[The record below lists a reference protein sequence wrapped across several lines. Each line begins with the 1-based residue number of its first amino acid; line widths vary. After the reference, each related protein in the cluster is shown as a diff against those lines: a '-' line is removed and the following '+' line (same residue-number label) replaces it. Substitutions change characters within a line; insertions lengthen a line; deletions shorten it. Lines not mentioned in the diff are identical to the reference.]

1 MKIEKKLLYTK
12 EHEWIRVNEGSGVVG
27 ISAYASEQLGDVVFV
42 ELPENGVKANQGDNI
57 AVVESVKAASEVYSP
72 VSGEVIKTN
81 EDLSVSP
88 ELVNEDPIGRG
99 WFFEIKVS
107 NPEELQNLMDED
119 SYRNFLEG

>member
-1 MKIEKKLLYTK
+1 MSSIFYTK

-42 ELPENGVKANQGDNI
+42 ELPENGFKANQGDNI

-72 VSGEVIKTN
+72 VSGVVIKTN

-107 NPEELQNLMDED
+107 NPEELQKLMNEE
-119 SYRNFLEG
+119 SYKEFIEG

>member
-1 MKIEKKLLYTK
+1 MSSIFYTI

-42 ELPENGVKANQGDNI
+42 ELPENGFKANQGDNI

-107 NPEELQNLMDED
+107 NPEELQKLMNEE
-119 SYRNFLEG
+119 SYKEFIEG

>member
-1 MKIEKKLLYTK
+1 MSSIFYTK

-27 ISAYASEQLGDVVFV
+27 ISAHASEQLGDVVFV
-42 ELPENGVKANQGDNI
+42 ELPENGFKANQGDNI

-107 NPEELQNLMDED
+107 NPEELQQLMNEE
-119 SYRNFLEG
+119 SYKEFIEG

>member
-1 MKIEKKLLYTK
+1 MSSIFYTK

-42 ELPENGVKANQGDNI
+42 ELPENGFKANQGDNI

-88 ELVNEDPIGRG
+88 ELVNEDPIGKG
-99 WFFEIKVS
+99 WFFEIKIS
-107 NPEELQNLMDED
+107 NPEELQKLMNED
-119 SYRNFLEG
+119 SYKKFIEG

>member
-1 MKIEKKLLYTK
+1 MSSIFYTK

-42 ELPENGVKANQGDNI
+42 ELPENGFKANQGDNI

-72 VSGEVIKTN
+72 VSGEVIKIN
-81 EDLSVSP
+81 EDLSFSP

-119 SYRNFLEG
+119 SYRKFLEG

>member
-1 MKIEKKLLYTK
+1 MSSIFYTK

-42 ELPENGVKANQGDNI
+42 ELPENGFKANQGDNI

-99 WFFEIKVS
+99 WFFEIMVS
-107 NPEELQNLMDED
+107 NPEELQKLMDED
-119 SYRNFLEG
+119 SYKKFIEG

>member
-1 MKIEKKLLYTK
+1 MTSIFYTK
-12 EHEWIRVNEGSGVVG
+12 EHEWIRINEGSGVVG

-42 ELPENGVKANQGDNI
+42 ELPENGFKANQGDNI

-107 NPEELQNLMDED
+107 NPEELQKLMDEE
-119 SYRNFLEG
+119 SYKKFIEG

>member
-1 MKIEKKLLYTK
+1 MSSIFYTK

-42 ELPENGVKANQGDNI
+42 ELPENGFKANQGDNI

-107 NPEELQNLMDED
+107 NPEELQQLMNEE
-119 SYRNFLEG
+119 SYKEFIEG

>member
-1 MKIEKKLLYTK
+1 MSSIFYTK

-81 EDLSVSP
+81 EDLSTSP

-107 NPEELQNLMDED
+107 NPEELQKLMNEE
-119 SYRNFLEG
+119 SYKEFIEG

>member
-1 MKIEKKLLYTK
+1 MTSIFYTK
-12 EHEWIRVNEGSGVVG
+12 EHEWIRINEGSGVVG

-42 ELPENGVKANQGDNI
+42 ELPENGFKANQGDNI

-107 NPEELQNLMDED
+107 NPGELQKLMDEE
-119 SYRNFLEG
+119 SYKKFIEG

>member
-1 MKIEKKLLYTK
+1 MSSIFYTK
-12 EHEWIRVNEGSGVVG
+12 EHEWIRVNEGGGVVG

-42 ELPENGVKANQGDNI
+42 ELPENGFKANQGDNI

-107 NPEELQNLMDED
+107 NPEELQQLMNEE
-119 SYRNFLEG
+119 SYKEFIEG

>member
-1 MKIEKKLLYTK
+1 MSSIFYTK
-12 EHEWIRVNEGSGVVG
+12 EHEWIRVNEDSGVVG

-57 AVVESVKAASEVYSP
+57 AVVESVKVASEVYSP

-81 EDLSVSP
+81 EDLSASP
-88 ELVNEDPIGRG
+88 ELVNEDPIGKG

-107 NPEELQNLMDED
+107 NPEELQKLMDED
-119 SYRNFLEG
+119 SYKKFIEG

>member
-1 MKIEKKLLYTK
+1 MSSIFYTK

>member
-1 MKIEKKLLYTK
+1 MSSIFYTK

-42 ELPENGVKANQGDNI
+42 ELPENGFKANQGDNI

-107 NPEELQNLMDED
+107 NPEELQKLMDEE
-119 SYRNFLEG
+119 SYKKFIEG

>member
-1 MKIEKKLLYTK
+1 MSTIFYTK

-27 ISAYASEQLGDVVFV
+27 ISVYASEQLGDVVFV
-42 ELPENGVKANQGDNI
+42 ELPENGFKANQGDNI

-81 EDLSVSP
+81 EDLSTSP

-107 NPEELQNLMDED
+107 NPEELQKLMNEE
-119 SYRNFLEG
+119 SYKEFIEG

>member
-1 MKIEKKLLYTK
+1 MSSIFYTK

-107 NPEELQNLMDED
+107 NPEELQKLMNEE
-119 SYRNFLEG
+119 SYKEFIEG

>member
-1 MKIEKKLLYTK
+1 MSSIFYTK

-27 ISAYASEQLGDVVFV
+27 ISVYASEQLGDVVFV
-42 ELPENGVKANQGDNI
+42 ELPENGFKANQGDNI

-107 NPEELQNLMDED
+107 NPEELQQLMNEE
-119 SYRNFLEG
+119 SYKEFIEG

>member
-1 MKIEKKLLYTK
+1 MSSIFYTK

-42 ELPENGVKANQGDNI
+42 ELPENGFKANQGDNI

-81 EDLSVSP
+81 EDLSASP
-88 ELVNEDPIGRG
+88 ELVNEDPIGKG

-107 NPEELQNLMDED
+107 NPEELQKLMDED
-119 SYRNFLEG
+119 SYKKFIEG

>member
-1 MKIEKKLLYTK
+1 MSSIFYTK

-42 ELPENGVKANQGDNI
+42 ELPENGFKANQGDNI

-107 NPEELQNLMDED
+107 NPEELQKLMNEE
-119 SYRNFLEG
+119 SYNEFIEG

>member
-1 MKIEKKLLYTK
+1 MSTIFYTK
-12 EHEWIRVNEGSGVVG
+12 EHEWIRVNEASGVVG
-27 ISAYASEQLGDVVFV
+27 ISAYASEQLGDIVFV

-81 EDLSVSP
+81 EDLSASP
-88 ELVNEDPIGRG
+88 ELVNEDPIGKG

-107 NPEELQNLMDED
+107 NPEELQKLMDED
-119 SYRNFLEG
+119 SYKKFIEG

>member
-1 MKIEKKLLYTK
+1 MTSIFYTK

-42 ELPENGVKANQGDNI
+42 ELPENGFKANQGDNI

-107 NPEELQNLMDED
+107 NPGELQKLMDEE
-119 SYRNFLEG
+119 SYKKFIEG

>member
-1 MKIEKKLLYTK
+1 MSSIFYTK

-42 ELPENGVKANQGDNI
+42 ELPENGFKANQGDNI

-107 NPEELQNLMDED
+107 NTEELQKLMNEE
-119 SYRNFLEG
+119 SYKEFIEG

>member
-1 MKIEKKLLYTK
+1 MSSIFYTK

-27 ISAYASEQLGDVVFV
+27 ISTYASEQLGDVVFV

-81 EDLSVSP
+81 EDLSASP
-88 ELVNEDPIGRG
+88 ELVNEDPIGKG

-107 NPEELQNLMDED
+107 NPEELQKLMDED
-119 SYRNFLEG
+119 SYKKFIEG

>member
-1 MKIEKKLLYTK
+1 MSTIFYTK

-42 ELPENGVKANQGDNI
+42 ELPENGFKANQGDNI

-81 EDLSVSP
+81 EDLSASP
-88 ELVNEDPIGRG
+88 ELVNEDPIGKG
-99 WFFEIKVS
+99 WFFEIKIS
-107 NPEELQNLMDED
+107 NPEELQKLMDED
-119 SYRNFLEG
+119 SYNKFIEG

>member
-1 MKIEKKLLYTK
+1 MSTIFYTK

-27 ISAYASEQLGDVVFV
+27 ISAYASEQLGDIVFV

-57 AVVESVKAASEVYSP
+57 AVDESVKAASEVYSP

-81 EDLSVSP
+81 EDLSASP
-88 ELVNEDPIGRG
+88 ELVNEDPIGKG

-107 NPEELQNLMDED
+107 NPEELQKLMDED
-119 SYRNFLEG
+119 SYKKFIEG